1 MKRISFCGWIK
12 DQVVNL
18 EVSDG
23 WIWMDDGA
31 LIADWFLGVIWRMVC
46 WRVVIGQR
54 GWEFFT

>member
-1 MKRISFCGWIK
+1 MI
-12 DQVVNL
+12 DL